1 MMHGLPLDFA
11 ELIKYLYD
19 LRSKTAT
26 ELTGCAGLPFIG
38 LDIFIYVSLFW
49 ESTYED
55 TQSYS
60 DDDDDDDDEKYVQL
74 PPPCVVA
81 QLASIS
87 GSTPAVSRVKPSCIF

>member
-1 MMHGLPLDFA
+1 ML
-11 ELIKYLYD
+11 
-19 LRSKTAT
+19 
-26 ELTGCAGLPFIG
+26 
-38 LDIFIYVSLFW
+38 W

-60 DDDDDDDDEKYVQL
+60 DDDDDDDDDEKYVQL

-87 GSTPAVSRVKPSCIF
+87 RSTTAVSGVKPCCTNQGHLSPSVSKYGLQVQETLPPRSNFS